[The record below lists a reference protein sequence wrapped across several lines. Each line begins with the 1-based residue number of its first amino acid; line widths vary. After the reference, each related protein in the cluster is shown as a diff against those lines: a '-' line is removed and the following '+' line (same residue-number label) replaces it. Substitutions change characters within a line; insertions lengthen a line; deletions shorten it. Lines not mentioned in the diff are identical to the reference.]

1 MEKDG
6 VKMKKIIF
14 GFIIFVFAFQ
24 SVNANVTEDNL
35 NSLKEEIKEL
45 KTKANSLNSLDEKY
59 PIGSIYITTTA
70 TNPSLSLGG
79 TWEAYG
85 QGRTLIGMGN
95 NGTTNYQTISST
107 GGISKMS
114 LSIDNIP
121 AHSHTLTAKGSVT
134 STFTGE
140 KSDTIESGSHNHIIS
155 ASGSGDEV
163 SGYAAA
169 SCDGPQ
175 GFSGRVIVMHPTLGY
190 YTSNDGL
197 HSHTVTP
204 KGTVTST
211 FAGTS
216 KSTSSSGSTS
226 SFSVQNPYITT
237 YFWKRTK

>member
-45 KTKANSLNSLDEKY
+45 KTKVNSLNSLDKKY
-59 PIGSIYITTTA
+59 PIGSIYITTTS
-70 TNPSLSLGG
+70 TNPSSSLGG

-85 QGRTLIGMGN
+85 QGRTLIGMGS
-95 NGTTNYQTISST
+95 NGTTNYQTVSST

-140 KSDTIESGSHNHIIS
+140 KSDTIESGSHQHEMGAG
-155 ASGSGDEV
+155 ASGREAPGHGLGNSV
-163 SGYAAA
+163 
-169 SCDGPQ
+169 
-175 GFSGRVIVMHPTLGY
+175 GFGGRVIVY
-190 YTSNDGL
+190 NENFSNNSSNSGI

-211 FAGTS
+211 FTGTNQ
-216 KSTSSSGSTS
+216 STSSSGSTS
-226 SFSVQNPYITT
+226 SFSIQNPYITT